1 MVIEVSVQ
9 MPRYNLEKIMLIVTE
24 GNNESV
30 KGRKNFLLVLVTLRL
45 REIWRY
51 GQKS

>member
-1 MVIEVSVQ
+1 

-30 KGRKNFLLVLVTLRL
+30 KWGKIILLVLVTVKTKRKKK
-45 REIWRY
+45 EFNFMV
-51 GQKS
+51 